1 METEGKKVSGGA
13 SASLN
18 RVRAAARAYGLQKQL
33 ALDAGMSDSLLSK
46 YLDEQLPRLCLL
58 LDVLGLEITARGHV
72 DDLRRV
78 LKEVL

>member
-18 RVRAAARAYGLQKQL
+18 RVRAAVRAYGLQKQL